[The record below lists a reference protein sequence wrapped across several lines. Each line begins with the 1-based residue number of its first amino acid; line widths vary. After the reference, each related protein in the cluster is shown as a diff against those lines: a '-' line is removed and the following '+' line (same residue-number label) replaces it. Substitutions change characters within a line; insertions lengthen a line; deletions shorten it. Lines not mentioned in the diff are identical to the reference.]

1 MRHVDPELGQPLP
14 EKSYGGNCR
23 IYDKDKPDDPFHNF
37 WVPMSDYNIYLILT
51 FDIWSVYVFFWQF
64 VNLTWRCQI
73 YCDGIYW
80 GETIHDRYDRL

>member
-1 MRHVDPELGQPLP
+1 MFPTEGMTSLCRSVSLQTVDDARQLMRHVDPELGQPLP

-51 FDIWSVYVFFWQF
+51 FDI
-64 VNLTWRCQI
+64 
-73 YCDGIYW
+73 
-80 GETIHDRYDRL
+80 